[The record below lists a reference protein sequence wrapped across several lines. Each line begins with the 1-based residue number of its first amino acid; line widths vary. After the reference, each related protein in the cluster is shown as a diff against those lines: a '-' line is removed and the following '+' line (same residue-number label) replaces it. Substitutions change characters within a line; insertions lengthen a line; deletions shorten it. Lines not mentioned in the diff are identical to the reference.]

1 MKKVSLMVIGAA
13 AALGMMFS
21 SCSKDEV
28 APTINSLTVGS
39 TAIQK
44 DGDSATVAGG
54 SAEIT
59 WSVTKGDNDFKSLV
73 IRQGAATDKITI
85 KSADSIATGKVTVTG
100 LTAGEYALVVTDK
113 DDLKSTRTFK
123 VKASTVAATFVT
135 YSAKLVYAPLAAG
148 TQACAFST
156 STGSTYKQ
164 ADAKTNA
171 ASVDFLY
178 LYGASTKANL
188 SCPADAAASSNN
200 AYTTAYS
207 DVKNWSV
214 KNATAYATTTKTF
227 ESIVADA
234 DLATAFTT
242 GTIATEGADAAK
254 SGRITGLAANSV
266 VAFKTAAGKYGIL
279 KVTEVSGTDGTGA
292 YIKIDVKVQ
301 K

>member
-135 YSAKLVYAPLAAG
+135 YSAKLVYAPLG
-148 TQACAFST
+148 DKSQACAFAS
-156 STGSTYKQ
+156 STGDTYKQ
-164 ADAKTNA
+164 ADAATNA
-171 ASVDFLY
+171 AKVDILY
-178 LYGASTKANL
+178 FYGSDAVKASFC
-188 SCPADAAASSNN
+188 SPADPL
-200 AYTTAYS
+200 TTAYP
-207 DVKNWSV
+207 DVASWSV
-214 KNATAYATTTKTF
+214 KNATTF
-227 ESIVADA
+227 AKSGKAFDAIVADA
-234 DLATAFTT
+234 DLASAYTT
-242 GTIATEGADAAK
+242 GTPATNGTGTEKAA
-254 SGRITGLAANSV
+254 RIYNLAKGDV
-266 VAFKTAAGKYGIL
+266 VAFKTAAGKYGVL
-279 KVTEVSGTDGTGA
+279 KVVDIITAKGGAGTGDN
-292 YIKIDVKVQ
+292 ITIDVKVQ